1 VHNKKDSEKAF
12 FKHTKISSAGQG
24 IGLYYYFLYS
34 GGEEQVGAFL
44 GSGIRILNWPASLT
58 LFESGLSMLDP
69 LRSCIRNGN
78 Q

>member
-1 VHNKKDSEKAF
+1 GGRNS
-12 FKHTKISSAGQG
+12 KHTKISSTGRE
-24 IGLYYYFLYS
+24 IGLDYYFLYS
-34 GGEEQVGAFL
+34 RSEEQAGAFL